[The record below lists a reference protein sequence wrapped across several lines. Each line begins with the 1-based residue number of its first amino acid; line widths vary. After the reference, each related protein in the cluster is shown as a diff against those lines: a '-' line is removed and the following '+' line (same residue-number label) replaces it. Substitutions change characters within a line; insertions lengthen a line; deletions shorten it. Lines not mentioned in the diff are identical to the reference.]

1 MRYALIL
8 TAIIGVL
15 FIVPVFVQTD
25 PMSTNPAAQ
34 MVPPNSTY
42 IFGTDVLGRDVF
54 IRAFYGGQRTLSVA
68 ALAAALAA
76 IIGIP
81 AGLVM
86 GWSSGVVARVID
98 ATINAVLAFPGLLL
112 ALVILALLGRGFVSL
127 VLAVGFTQIAPF
139 TLVTRSSILT
149 IRSTTYVQAAEALG
163 ASRWHI
169 TKQHL
174 LPNITSTL
182 LAYFGVTFAYS
193 IINGAALSFLGLGG
207 ELGVPD
213 WGAML
218 AEGRTVIRNA
228 PWISIVPGLAITIT
242 VIAVNGLIDRITAQS
257 SQYH

>member
-1 MRYALIL
+1 MRYALVL
-8 TAIIGVL
+8 TAIVGVL
-15 FIVPVFVQTD
+15 FIVPVIMPTD

-34 MVPPNSTY
+34 MMPPSSLH

-54 IRAFYGGQRTLSVA
+54 IRAFYGGQRTLSI
-68 ALAAALAA
+68 AALAA
-76 IIGIP
+76 ILAAVIGIP
-81 AGLVM
+81 VGLTM
-86 GWSSGVVARVID
+86 GWSSGAVARIID
-98 ATINAVLAFPGLLL
+98 AVVNAVLAFPGLLL
-112 ALVILALLGRGFVSL
+112 ALVILALLGRGYGSL

-149 IRSTTYVQAAEALG
+149 IRSTTYVEAAEALG
-163 ASRWHI
+163 ANRRHI

-174 LPNITSTL
+174 LPNIMPTL
-182 LAYFGVTFAYS
+182 LAYLGVTFAYS

-218 AEGRTVIRNA
+218 AEGRTVIRDA

-242 VIAVNGLIDRITAQS
+242 VIVVNSLIDRITAQS
-257 SQYH
+257 T